1 MAEGPS
7 LAEWALANVRIGC
20 LSFGGSGRA
29 LMYQDL
35 VVRDRAWL
43 TNEEFYETLT
53 LAQALP
59 GPNIVNLVAYLGV
72 RFAGVAGALV
82 GVLGLCLPGSL
93 LAALL
98 FTVVPFEHPALRDLF
113 QGFALG
119 SAVLF
124 LVFVGRMASGL
135 AAATPVRPQGL
146 DDPLLWRLGLAA
158 LVALASALGTP
169 LPWLIGGGVAVG
181 ILIEILVESRA

>member
-1 MAEGPS
+1 MAAGPT
-7 LAEWALANVRIGC
+7 LTEWAIANLRIGG

-35 VVRDRAWL
+35 VVRERGWL
-43 TNEEFYETLT
+43 TDDEFYETLT

-72 RFAGVAGALV
+72 RFAGIPGAIV

-124 LVFVGRMASGL
+124 LVFVGRMARGL
-135 AAATPVRPQGL
+135 AAAPPIRPQGL
-146 DDPLLWRLGLAA
+146 DDPLLWRLGVAA

-169 LPWLIGGGVAVG
+169 LPWLIGGGVAVS
-181 ILIEILVESRA
+181 LLVEFFVETRA

>member
-1 MAEGPS
+1 MAASPT
-7 LAEWALANVRIGC
+7 LLEWAVANARIGL

-43 TNEEFYETLT
+43 TEAEFYETLT

-59 GPNIVNLVAYLGV
+59 GPNIVNLVAYMGY
-72 RFAGVAGALV
+72 RFVGVAGAAL
-82 GVLGLCLPGSL
+82 GVLGLCLPGAL
-93 LAALL
+93 MAALL
-98 FTVVPFEHPALRDLF
+98 FTAVPFEDPALRDLF

-124 LVFVGRMASGL
+124 LVFVGRMARGL
-135 AAATPVRPQGL
+135 AAATPAGGKGL
-146 DDPLLWRLGLAA
+146 LDPLLWRLGLAA

-169 LPWLIGGGVAVG
+169 LPWLIGGGVVAG
-181 ILIEILVESRA
+181 MLVESRVR